1 MVSPEAIASPFS
13 GSLHPVL
20 EYRVKR
26 YFGGRIGG
34 RKRTGG
40 RNRFSAEE
48 GLRVSELVPSSGNFL
63 TLGTRQASAGRS
75 NSRCGRW
82 GSGARRPVPRPAF
95 LVAGQAGPSLSTTT
109 AIDRPSRRRAP
120 QLSGEPV

>member
-20 EYRVKR
+20 GYRVKR
-26 YFGGRIGG
+26 YFGGRIWGEEE
-34 RKRTGG
+34 
-40 RNRFSAEE
+40 NRCQEPFFSRRGAQGE
-48 GLRVSELVPSSGNFL
+48 SELVPSSGNFL

-82 GSGARRPVPRPAF
+82 GWGARRPVPRPAF
-95 LVAGQAGPSLSTTT
+95 LVAGRAGPSL
-109 AIDRPSRRRAP
+109 
-120 QLSGEPV
+120 